1 MIFLLHV
8 QCQIGNDKNGTIKY
22 CEFVAATM
30 DPHKKEKGE
39 NLFKAFQYFDKDDKG
54 LVYFLVL

>member
-1 MIFLLHV
+1 MLYALLRVH
-8 QCQIGNDKNGTIKY
+8 CQIGDDKNGTINY

-30 DPHKKEKGE
+30 DRHKLEKAG

-54 LVYFLVL
+54 LVLS

>member
-1 MIFLLHV
+1 M